1 MGPVRALFSYQM
13 SILSS
18 VLSSEASCLVLDNKW
33 LLLTVLL
40 VMMAE
45 NKQKPIN
52 NSLQK
57 N

>member
-1 MGPVRALFSYQM
+1 MGPVRPLFSYQM
-13 SILSS
+13 SIRSW
-18 VLSSEASCLVLDNKW
+18 VRSSEASGHVLDNKW

>member
-1 MGPVRALFSYQM
+1 MGPVRPLFSYQM
-13 SILSS
+13 SIRSW
-18 VLSSEASCLVLDNKW
+18 VRSSEASGLVLDNKW

>member
-1 MGPVRALFSYQM
+1 MGPVRPLFSYQM
-13 SILSS
+13 SIRSS
-18 VLSSEASCLVLDNKW
+18 VRSSETSGLVLDNKW

>member
-13 SILSS
+13 SIRSS
-18 VLSSEASCLVLDNKW
+18 VLSSEASRLVLDNKW

>member
-1 MGPVRALFSYQM
+1 MGPVRALFSDQM

-18 VLSSEASCLVLDNKW
+18 VLSSEASRLVLDNKW

>member
-18 VLSSEASCLVLDNKW
+18 VLSSEASRLVQDNKW

>member
-18 VLSSEASCLVLDNKW
+18 VLSSEASRLVLDNKW